1 MMERIVRWAYD
12 RLLAYRLRA
21 SSIVDL
27 TVAMVILT
35 LVTASALVLY
45 LQVTRSG
52 HTLQQLRR
60 DLWLEQYA
68 SQTKR
73 TAAYQSERLS
83 LAEGIVE
90 KKVSHYQG
98 NPKLILLEITFHPA
112 SENANGK
119 IHTYREIIERELQPE

>member
-1 MMERIVRWAYD
+1 MNRIVCR
-12 RLLAYRLRA
+12 AYRRLSTHQVRA

-52 HTLQQLRR
+52 HTLQQLRW

-68 SQTKR
+68 SQTKQ
-73 TAAYQSERLS
+73 TASYQSERLL

-90 KKVSHYQG
+90 KKILHYQD

-112 SENANGK
+112 TENANGK
-119 IHTYREIIERELQPE
+119 THTYREIIEREHQSE